1 MVGRLLRLLKGSRT
15 FPTVLVSLLFLLAI
29 ACSPDSEP
37 TGDGPTTVSI
47 MMPMNEYGL
56 SWHAGSQAQLLVF
69 SPLVA
74 RNAEGDLEPRLAAS
88 WEHSPDYREWTV
100 TLNTEARWHDGVP
113 VTADDVKFTLDL
125 LARGLADAG
134 IAAYQVGVVNDSTYT
149 IRYDRPGIGNPLDDF
164 TVIYPKH
171 VLEGLDQENW
181 ADWDFWKE
189 PVGSGPF
196 RHVRTIEGLGF
207 EFEANPDY
215 FRGRPRIDRVL
226 LKFGAPQLTQLQS
239 GEVDILPNVSELM
252 AESVEDDPRFAV
264 YRWPNT
270 LRSKAIQWNH
280 RSPLFQDARVR
291 KALAMATDRRNLIR
305 AARLPESL
313 PIFDGLYSEDQLRRG
328 ETPAAV
334 PYDPDTAARLLEEA
348 GWRDT
353 DGDGIRDRDGVPFW
367 FTLLFGGSGGGWTA
381 QGGEAVALLFQ
392 EAVRPLG
399 IQVELQPLQGSVKRE
414 RMMAG
419 DFDAVVE
426 DVVSLV
432 TRVWAFGED
441 NYLGYD
447 NPTVVDLL
455 DRIGEAFNPDSVDAY
470 YRELAA
476 IFAEDHPVL
485 FLYPAVGTFIVN
497 RRVKGVIPPHR
508 ADPVWYLED
517 LWVDEGSIESM
528 APNPNEDTR

>member
-1 MVGRLLRLLKGSRT
+1 MTRQAFSAGAVPALL
-15 FPTVLVSLLFLLAI
+15 VASLLMLTAGC
-29 ACSPDSEP
+29 ARDSQS
-37 TGDGPTTVSI
+37 TGEGLTTVSI
-47 MMPMNEYGL
+47 MMPLNEYGL
-56 SWHAGSQAQLLVF
+56 SFQASSQAQFLVF

-74 RNAEGDLEPRLAAS
+74 RNAEGELEPRLAAS

-100 TLNTEARWHDGVP
+100 ILNTDARWHDGVP

-125 LARGLADAG
+125 LARELVDAG
-134 IAAYQVGVVNDSTYT
+134 IAAYHVAVVNDSTYT
-149 IRYDRPGIGNPLDDF
+149 IRYERPGIGNPLDDF

-171 VLEGLDQENW
+171 ILDGLDQENW
-181 ADWDFWKE
+181 GEWEFWKE
-189 PVGSGPF
+189 PIGSGPF

-215 FRGRPRIDRVL
+215 FRGRPPIDRVL
-226 LKFGAPQLTQLQS
+226 LKFGNPQLTQLQS

-280 RSPLFQDARVR
+280 RSPWFQDAKVR
-291 KALAMATDRRNLIR
+291 KAMAMATDRRNLIR

-313 PIFDGLYSEDQLRRG
+313 PIFDGLYSENQLRRG
-328 ETPAAV
+328 ETPPAV
-334 PYDPDTAARLLEEA
+334 PYDPDSAALLLEEA

-353 DGDGIRDRDGVPFW
+353 DGDGIRDRDGVPFR
-367 FTLLFGGSGGGWTA
+367 FTLLYGGSGGGWTA

-399 IQVELQPLQGSVKRE
+399 IEVELQPLQGSVKRE

-447 NPTVVDLL
+447 NPRVADLL
-455 DRIGEAFNPDSVDAY
+455 DRIGAAFNPDSVDAY
-470 YRELAA
+470 YRELGET
-476 IFAEDHPVL
+476 FAEDHPVL

-497 RRVKGVIPPHR
+497 RRVRGIIPPHR

-517 LWVDEGSIESM
+517 LWVEEDSVKDLSAEETGEG
-528 APNPNEDTR
+528 R